1 MKLFVPA
8 IVCLMLSTAALA
20 AGPYAVRKQ
29 VQGSMLV
36 TGSIVVATDGS
47 VKSYVIDKP
56 EALPASV
63 VSLIKQ
69 SVPTWDFVPVLRDG
83 HPVLAK
89 AAMSLRVVASPEGDG
104 KYALTIGGSH
114 FGQPPSWDAH
124 DGGKTI
130 AVRERQP
137 PSYPMEAAKARAS
150 GTVYVL
156 MRVNRQGL
164 VDDAVAEQVNLDQVG
179 SEAQM
184 NRGRQVLAD
193 AALRA
198 TRRWTFA
205 PPTSGPEAAKS
216 DWVVRVP
223 IVFHLSAPGAAP
235 ADEKYGSWHAY
246 VPGPRNVPAWGD
258 KSRSQG
264 SADALAAGSI
274 ADVGEGLQ
282 LITPLHG
289 S

>member
-1 MKLFVPA
+1 MKLFVLGA
-8 IVCLMLSTAALA
+8 VCLMLSGAALA
-20 AGPYAVRKQ
+20 AGPNAVRKQ
-29 VQGSMLV
+29 VQASMLV

-47 VKSYVIDKP
+47 VASYVIDKP
-56 EALPASV
+56 GALPASV

-69 SVPTWDFVPVLRDG
+69 NVPTWEFTPVLRDG

-89 AAMSLRVVASPEGDG
+89 AAMSLRVVAKPEGDR

-114 FGQPPSWDAH
+114 FGKPPSWDGA

-137 PSYPMEAAKARAS
+137 PSYPMEAANARAS

-179 SEAQM
+179 SEVQM

-205 PPTSGPEAAKS
+205 PPTSGPEAAKP

-223 IVFHLSAPGAAP
+223 IVFQLTARGAKP
-235 ADEKYGSWHAY
+235 AVEKYGSWHAY

-258 KSRSQG
+258 ESRSRG
-264 SADALAAGSI
+264 SADALAAGGI
-274 ADVGEGLQ
+274 ANVGEGLQ

-289 S
+289 G